1 MFSSCTSYFV
11 TILLLC
17 RVPQRYSALVFPPHQ
32 RLIFF
37 ILISYFNSTGAS
49 EKYVPAISPVI
60 NQDTLGGLCP
70 MPDVRLEGFSPHRS
84 SDRYYSPIISFG
96 LPWPLIYI
104 VQYSAVLH
112 WLEPNSAYL
121 EVSHACC
128 RIIICQQHL
137 GEEIFS
143 GRPHL
148 EDFLSSGTSRLL
160 AWSPR

>member
-1 MFSSCTSYFV
+1 
-11 TILLLC
+11 
-17 RVPQRYSALVFPPHQ
+17 
-32 RLIFF
+32 
-37 ILISYFNSTGAS
+37 
-49 EKYVPAISPVI
+49 
-60 NQDTLGGLCP
+60 

-84 SDRYYSPIISFG
+84 SDRYHSHIFFSGFLGPFLFS
-96 LPWPLIYI
+96 I

>member
-1 MFSSCTSYFV
+1 M
-11 TILLLC
+11 
-17 RVPQRYSALVFPPHQ
+17 PQRYSALVFPPHQ

-49 EKYVPAISPVI
+49 EKYFPTISPVI
-60 NQDTLGGLCP
+60 SQDTPGGHCP

-84 SDRYYSPIISFG
+84 SDRYYSSIISSGDPCPF
-96 LPWPLIYI
+96 LYI
-104 VQYSAVLH
+104 IQYPTVLH
-112 WLEPNSAYL
+112 WLEPKSVYL

-128 RIIICQQHL
+128 RMIICQQHL
-137 GEEIFS
+137 SEEIFS

-148 EDFLSSGTSRLL
+148 EDFFSIGTSRSF

>member
-1 MFSSCTSYFV
+1 
-11 TILLLC
+11 
-17 RVPQRYSALVFPPHQ
+17 
-32 RLIFF
+32 
-37 ILISYFNSTGAS
+37 
-49 EKYVPAISPVI
+49 
-60 NQDTLGGLCP
+60 

-128 RIIICQQHL
+128 RMIICQQHL

-148 EDFLSSGTSRLL
+148 EDFYLVGRPGS
-160 AWSPR
+160 

>member
-1 MFSSCTSYFV
+1 
-11 TILLLC
+11 
-17 RVPQRYSALVFPPHQ
+17 
-32 RLIFF
+32 
-37 ILISYFNSTGAS
+37 
-49 EKYVPAISPVI
+49 
-60 NQDTLGGLCP
+60 

-84 SDRYYSPIISFG
+84 SDRYYSSIISFG
-96 LPWPLIYI
+96 VLWPLIFI

-143 GRPHL
+143 WRPHF
-148 EDFLSSGTSRLL
+148 EDFFSSGTSRSL